1 MLSFRALFV
10 DGRIVGVGTGVG
22 LDGGSGDACTE
33 LLSGGNGEGCLVLV
47 LSLCAFESV
56 VSEEDEDDEDDDNDD
71 DFGGFAVSEIR
82 LFTMSH
88 IDSRCCF

>member
-1 MLSFRALFV
+1 MLSFRASFV
-10 DGRIVGVGTGVG
+10 GGRTVGVGTGVG

-33 LLSGGNGEGCLVLV
+33 LLSGGNGEGRLVLV

-56 VSEEDEDDEDDDNDD
+56 VSEDDEEDEDDDDDDD
-71 DFGGFAVSEIR
+71 LGGFGVGEIR
-82 LFTMSH
+82 LFMTSH